1 MSSVFTLLFAPSF
14 ILLIR
19 FYDFKTVTIIYII
32 LAIMLFSIIL
42 ITKKDYKELLT
53 PSIYIILL
61 SFAYFF
67 GSFDTVKIIP
77 VFISSI
83 FFTLFLNAT
92 IQKKALVYSF
102 TKRFYPKP
110 LQDKEIKFLK
120 KSDFYWAI
128 VTFINTLIQL
138 ILVFYDNTIVWAFYS
153 SVGWYILFFI
163 ALIAQIAYGKFY
175 AINKMSS

>member
-19 FYDFKTVTIIYII
+19 FYDFKIVTIIYII
-32 LAIMLFSIIL
+32 LAIMLFSTIL
-42 ITKKDYKELLT
+42 ITQKDYKELLI

-61 SFAYFF
+61 SFAYYF
-67 GSFDTVKIIP
+67 GNFNTVKIIP
-77 VFISSI
+77 VLISSI

-102 TKRFYPKP
+102 TKKFYPKH
-110 LQDKEIKFLK
+110 LQNKEVEFLK
-120 KSDFYWAI
+120 RSDLYWTVI
-128 VTFINTLIQL
+128 TFMNTFIQL
-138 ILVFYDNTIVWAFYS
+138 ILVFYDNTVFWAFYS
-153 SVGWYILFFI
+153 SVGWYILFFV
-163 ALIAQIAYGKFY
+163 ALIAQIAYGKLY

>member
-19 FYDFKTVTIIYII
+19 FYDFKTVVTVYII
-32 LAIMLFSIIL
+32 FAMILFSIAL
-42 ITKKDYKELLT
+42 IKKKDYKDLLT
-53 PSIYIILL
+53 PFIYIVLL
-61 SFAYFF
+61 LCAYFF
-67 GSFDTVKIIP
+67 DSFSSVKIIP

-92 IQKKALVYSF
+92 IQKKALVYNL

-110 LQDKEIKFLK
+110 LQNKEVKFLK
-120 KSDFYWAI
+120 KSDLYWTVI
-128 VTFINTLIQL
+128 TFINTLIQF
-138 ILVFYDNTIVWAFYS
+138 ILVFYGNNVAWAFYS

-163 ALIAQIAYGKFY
+163 ALVAQISYGKLY
-175 AINKMSS
+175 AIDKMPS